1 MDMTDP
7 TFQMLAYELALI
19 FGLLSAWLLFRAHK
33 KNKQAQA
40 DAATAVKKIKRLK
53 DRRIEQL
60 TTILSEK
67 YGLTGQ
73 ALEQAAQEFQSR
85 EQKIYKAQLALFV
98 EQDTKALKAAPTQLE
113 NAIDACLS
121 LLPAG
126 NDVSVSS
133 TAETKI
139 ETSALTETVTAT
151 AVKVDELVEGFR
163 RLSSGALIAQTIGR
177 TGAGS

>member
-1 MDMTDP
+1 M
-7 TFQMLAYELALI
+7 
-19 FGLLSAWLLFRAHK
+19 
-33 KNKQAQA
+33 
-40 DAATAVKKIKRLK
+40 
-53 DRRIEQL
+53 
-60 TTILSEK
+60 
-67 YGLTGQ
+67 
-73 ALEQAAQEFQSR
+73 
-85 EQKIYKAQLALFV
+85 
-98 EQDTKALKAAPTQLE
+98 
-113 NAIDACLS
+113 S